1 MDSTAKAL
9 IVFGFILIAAGI
21 GWHFGWIQSL
31 KIGQLPGDIHIKR
44 DNMQI
49 YFPITTGLLIG
60 ALISLISWLFK

>member
-9 IVFGFILIAAGI
+9 IIFGVILIAAGVC
-21 GWHFGWIQSL
+21 WHFGWLQAL

-60 ALISLISWLFK
+60 AVISLVSWLFK